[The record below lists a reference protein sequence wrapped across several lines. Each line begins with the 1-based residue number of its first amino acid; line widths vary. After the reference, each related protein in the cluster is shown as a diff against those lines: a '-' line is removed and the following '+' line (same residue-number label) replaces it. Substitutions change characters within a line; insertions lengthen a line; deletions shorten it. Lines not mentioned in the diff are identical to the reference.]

1 MSYRFDPENPFK
13 EEPTRAKAVPPIE
26 HSKGLP
32 MEHSFSSPGVHP
44 FEQLEWEMRSA
55 KISSDSGEAIFE
67 QDNIEVPVSWSQL
80 ATKVVAS
87 KYFYGDLESGRREH
101 SVKQLVHRVCKT
113 IADRGLRDGYF
124 ANAAAADTFYHE
136 LTWLCVNQYGS
147 FNSPVWFNVGLYDVY
162 GIAGSRHNFRWDPH
176 EHTAVPCQNS
186 YEHPQAAACFIQ
198 SVKDSME
205 DIMRL
210 ATSEAM
216 LFKHGSGTGTDL
228 STLRSSREKLAG
240 GGKPSG
246 PLSFMR
252 VYDQIAAVIKS
263 GGKTRRA
270 AKMQSLK
277 VTHPDIKEFITAK
290 TVEEKKAWALIEA
303 GYSGEHNSEAY
314 DSVMFQNS
322 NLSVRVTDE
331 FMQAAEKDDRW
342 ATYGITTG
350 EKMGDHSAREL
361 MQLIAEGARICG
373 DPGVQYHS
381 TINRWHTC
389 PNSGP
394 INASNPCVTGD
405 TLVAT
410 AQGYRRIGD
419 LVGQSACIIDAQGR
433 PAWVNRIF
441 KTGHKPVYELKTR
454 CGYRVRL
461 TADHR
466 VLTLTRGDVPAAELT
481 VDDVVTLGQSGFGD
495 DFVPQAFGEL
505 LGAAVGDGCISRQPE
520 QDFLMV
526 TLGHDEAEVAN
537 RLQANIAECKQW
549 LELEDGRALRQTKVV
564 HTPTSMRVGT
574 SVAAIIDRLQQYAVL
589 DAGSENKR
597 FTDAVFGLDRAS
609 QASILRG
616 LFTTDGTVANYGDK
630 SQYVGLDSTNR
641 ELLSQVQLLL
651 LGFGIKAKLYENR
664 RVIGQETAL
673 LPDGKGGTRVYPVR
687 QMHSLRISR
696 QSRVRF
702 EAEIG
707 FLSQSAKALKLAA
720 LNRGVKTY
728 REDLSDRV
736 ASLTPCGTQDVF
748 DLTEPGTQHF
758 VAGGIVVHNCSEYM
772 FIDDSACNLASLNL
786 MKFRKEG
793 GAFDVEAFKK
803 AVRIFVIAQ
812 EILVDNGSYPDKPIA
827 INSHRFRPLGL
838 GYANLGSLV
847 MSLALPYDSDQARA
861 LASAVSATLTGAAYA
876 ASAEIARLKGP
887 FAEFEKNKDP
897 MLKVINMHR
906 QHAYNIPEAH
916 CPDYLRNAAKDA
928 WDQALDAGTKSG
940 FRNAQTTVLAP
951 TGTIGFMM
959 DCDTTGVEP
968 DIALVKY
975 KLLAGGGML
984 KLVNRTVP
992 MALERL
998 GYTPE
1003 DIQAI
1008 CDHIDQQETIEG
1020 APRLSADHLPVFDCA
1035 FKPKNGKRFI
1045 HYMAHLKMM
1054 AAVQPFISGAIS
1066 KTINMPKES
1075 ATEEIT
1081 AAYMQGWKLGLKA
1094 VAIYRDGS
1102 KRLQP
1107 VSTDKHDKRKE
1118 EKAKAAAELPPARPF
1133 RRRLPD
1139 TRNSIT
1145 HKFSV
1150 AGHEGYLTV
1159 GLYEDGQPG
1168 ELFITMAKEGST
1180 VGGLMDVIGTCTSMA
1195 LQYGVPLIT
1204 LVDKFRHARFEP
1216 SGMTSNRDIPFAK
1229 SLIDYIFCWLGCQFI
1244 PGYADRNL
1252 PNRAGQIKT
1261 PENGNVTTARELVEK
1276 TQGLAHKIA
1285 EAKAAGGNGKKAAK
1299 PSDSKTPEPALAI
1312 KEIPAAPA
1320 DRLAARANRIVS
1332 LVGSPATST
1341 EGDVQTEAAIMQQFN
1356 DQFSH
1361 FGDDAPACDIC
1372 GSITVRNGTC
1382 YKCFNCGNSM
1392 GCS

>member
-1 MSYRFDPENPFK
+1 MSYKFDPENPFK
-13 EEPTRAKAVPPIE
+13 AERARVKTAVRTE
-26 HSKGLP
+26 NKKGLNVEP
-32 MEHSFSSPGVHP
+32 YFSKPGVHP
-44 FEQLEWEMRSA
+44 FEQLEWEKRTA

-67 QDNIEVPVSWSQL
+67 QDDIEVPIGWSQL

-87 KYFYGDLESGRREH
+87 KYFYGDLENGQREH

-113 IADRGLRDGYF
+113 IAERGLRDGYF
-124 ANAAAADTFYHE
+124 ANQDQAEIFYNE
-136 LTWLCVNQYGS
+136 LTWLCVNQYGA
-147 FNSPVWFNVGLYDVY
+147 FNSPVWFNVGLCDVY
-162 GIAGSRHNFRWDPH
+162 GIEGGKHNYHWDPQ
-176 EHTAVPCQNS
+176 ERTAVPCQNS
-186 YEHPQAAACFIQ
+186 YEYPQASACFIQ

-210 ATSEAM
+210 AASEAM

-277 VTHPDIKEFITAK
+277 VEHPDIREFITCK

-331 FMQAAEKDDRW
+331 FMQAVEKDDTW
-342 ATYGITTG
+342 STYAVTTG
-350 EKMGDHSAREL
+350 QKMGTHSAREL
-361 MQLIAEGARICG
+361 MQLIAEGTRICG

-381 TINRWHTC
+381 TVNRWHTC
-389 PNSGP
+389 PSSGA
-394 INASNPCVTGD
+394 INASNPC
-405 TLVAT
+405 
-410 AQGYRRIGD
+410 
-419 LVGQSACIIDAQGR
+419 
-433 PAWVNRIF
+433 
-441 KTGHKPVYELKTR
+441 
-454 CGYRVRL
+454 
-461 TADHR
+461 
-466 VLTLTRGDVPAAELT
+466 
-481 VDDVVTLGQSGFGD
+481 
-495 DFVPQAFGEL
+495 
-505 LGAAVGDGCISRQPE
+505 
-520 QDFLMV
+520 
-526 TLGHDEAEVAN
+526 
-537 RLQANIAECKQW
+537 
-549 LELEDGRALRQTKVV
+549 
-564 HTPTSMRVGT
+564 
-574 SVAAIIDRLQQYAVL
+574 
-589 DAGSENKR
+589 
-597 FTDAVFGLDRAS
+597 
-609 QASILRG
+609 
-616 LFTTDGTVANYGDK
+616 
-630 SQYVGLDSTNR
+630 
-641 ELLSQVQLLL
+641 
-651 LGFGIKAKLYENR
+651 
-664 RVIGQETAL
+664 
-673 LPDGKGGTRVYPVR
+673 
-687 QMHSLRISR
+687 
-696 QSRVRF
+696 
-702 EAEIG
+702 
-707 FLSQSAKALKLAA
+707 
-720 LNRGVKTY
+720 
-728 REDLSDRV
+728 
-736 ASLTPCGTQDVF
+736 
-748 DLTEPGTQHF
+748 
-758 VAGGIVVHNCSEYM
+758 SEYM
-772 FIDDSACNLASLNL
+772 FVDDSACNLASLNL
-786 MKFRKEG
+786 MKFRKEDG
-793 GAFDVEAFKK
+793 TFDVQAFKK
-803 AVRIFVIAQ
+803 AARIFIIAQ
-812 EILVDNGSYPDKPIA
+812 EILVDNGSYPDKA
-827 INSHRFRPLGL
+827 ITLNSHRFRALGL
-838 GYANLGSLV
+838 GYANLGSLI

-861 LASAVSATLTGAAYA
+861 LASAVSAILTGTAYA
-876 ASAEIARLKGP
+876 ASAEIAQLKGP
-887 FAEFEKNKDP
+887 FEEFARNKEP

-906 QHAYNIPEAH
+906 QHAYDVPETH

-928 WDQALDAGTKSG
+928 WDEAVDAGTKFG

-951 TGTIGFMM
+951 TGTIGFLM

-968 DIALVKY
+968 DIALIKY

-984 KLVNRTVP
+984 KLVNKTVP

-998 GYTPE
+998 GYAPE
-1003 DIQAI
+1003 DIKVI
-1008 CDHIDQQETIEG
+1008 CDYIDQQEMIEG
-1020 APRLSADHLPVFDCA
+1020 APKLTEDHLPVFDCA
-1035 FKPKNGKRFI
+1035 FKPRNGKRFI

-1066 KTINMPKES
+1066 KTINMPRES
-1075 ATEEIT
+1075 TTEEIM
-1081 AAYMQGWKLGLKA
+1081 AAYMEGWKLGLKA

-1107 VSTDKHDKRKE
+1107 VSTDKHTD
-1118 EKAKAAAELPPARPF
+1118 EKSKKDAEVPAPAKPF

-1139 TRNSIT
+1139 TRHSLT

-1252 PNRAGQIKT
+1252 PNRMPTVATPSHNKT
-1261 PENGNVTTARELVEK
+1261 TATARELVEK
-1276 TQGLAHKIA
+1276 TKDLAHKIA
-1285 EAKAAGGNGKKAAK
+1285 EAKASGNNGKKTAK
-1299 PSDSKTPEPALAI
+1299 PQE
-1312 KEIPAAPA
+1312 PAAPA
-1320 DRLAARANRIVS
+1320 KQNLPFPAQLPAGRPVRIGS
-1332 LVGSPATST
+1332 LVGASAGPI
-1341 EGDVQTEAAIMQQFN
+1341 EGQLQTEAVLMQKFN
-1356 DQFSH
+1356 DQFTH

>member
-1 MSYRFDPENPFK
+1 MSYKFDPENPFK
-13 EEPTRAKAVPPIE
+13 AE
-26 HSKGLP
+26 HARVRKVLQAENGKGLTV
-32 MEHSFSSPGVHP
+32 EHFFSTPGTHP
-44 FEQLEWEMRSA
+44 FEQLEWESRSA
-55 KISSDSGEAIFE
+55 KIASDSGEAVFE

-87 KYFYGDLESGRREH
+87 KYFYGDLEGGQREH

-113 IADRGLRDGYF
+113 IADRGWKDGYF
-124 ANAAAADTFYHE
+124 ASEQQAEIFYNE

-162 GIAGSRHNFRWDPH
+162 GIAGGKHNYRWDPH
-176 EHTAVPCQNS
+176 EKTAVPCQNS
-186 YEHPQAAACFIQ
+186 YEYPQASACFIQ

-277 VTHPDIKEFITAK
+277 VDHPDIREFITCK
-290 TVEEKKAWALIEA
+290 TVEERKAWALIEA
-303 GYSGEHNSEAY
+303 GYSGDHNSEAY

-331 FMQAAEKDDRW
+331 FMQAVEKDGKW
-342 ATYGITTG
+342 VTHAVTTG
-350 EKMGDHSAREL
+350 DQMGEHSAREL
-361 MQLIAEGARICG
+361 MQLIAEGTRICG

-394 INASNPCVTGD
+394 INASNPC
-405 TLVAT
+405 
-410 AQGYRRIGD
+410 
-419 LVGQSACIIDAQGR
+419 
-433 PAWVNRIF
+433 
-441 KTGHKPVYELKTR
+441 
-454 CGYRVRL
+454 
-461 TADHR
+461 
-466 VLTLTRGDVPAAELT
+466 
-481 VDDVVTLGQSGFGD
+481 
-495 DFVPQAFGEL
+495 
-505 LGAAVGDGCISRQPE
+505 
-520 QDFLMV
+520 
-526 TLGHDEAEVAN
+526 
-537 RLQANIAECKQW
+537 
-549 LELEDGRALRQTKVV
+549 
-564 HTPTSMRVGT
+564 
-574 SVAAIIDRLQQYAVL
+574 
-589 DAGSENKR
+589 
-597 FTDAVFGLDRAS
+597 
-609 QASILRG
+609 
-616 LFTTDGTVANYGDK
+616 
-630 SQYVGLDSTNR
+630 
-641 ELLSQVQLLL
+641 
-651 LGFGIKAKLYENR
+651 
-664 RVIGQETAL
+664 
-673 LPDGKGGTRVYPVR
+673 
-687 QMHSLRISR
+687 
-696 QSRVRF
+696 
-702 EAEIG
+702 
-707 FLSQSAKALKLAA
+707 
-720 LNRGVKTY
+720 
-728 REDLSDRV
+728 
-736 ASLTPCGTQDVF
+736 
-748 DLTEPGTQHF
+748 
-758 VAGGIVVHNCSEYM
+758 SEYV

-786 MKFRKEG
+786 MKFRKDDG
-793 GAFDVEAFKK
+793 TFDVQAFKK
-803 AVRIFVIAQ
+803 AIRLFVIAQ
-812 EILVDNGSYPDKPIA
+812 EILVDNGSYPDRAIT
-827 INSHRFRPLGL
+827 INSHRFRALGL
-838 GYANLGSLV
+838 GYANLGSLI
-847 MSLALPYDSDQARA
+847 MSLALPYDSDQART
-861 LASAVSATLTGAAYA
+861 LASAVSAIMTGTAYA
-876 ASAEIARLKGP
+876 ASAEIAQLKGP
-887 FAEFEKNKDP
+887 FEGFEKNKDP
-897 MLKVINMHR
+897 MLKVINLHR
-906 QHAYNIPEAH
+906 QDAQNLPESH
-916 CPDYLRNAAKDA
+916 CPDYLRHAAKDA
-928 WDQALDAGTKSG
+928 WDEALDAGTKAG

-984 KLVNRTVP
+984 KLVNKTVP

-998 GYTPE
+998 GYAPE
-1003 DIQAI
+1003 DIKAT
-1008 CDHIDQQETIEG
+1008 CDYIDEQETIEG
-1020 APRLSADHLPVFDCA
+1020 APKLHTDHLAIFDCA

-1045 HYMAHLKMM
+1045 HYMAHLRMM

-1075 ATEEIT
+1075 TTEEIM
-1081 AAYMQGWKLGLKA
+1081 AAYMEGWKLGLKA

-1107 VSTDKHDKRKE
+1107 VSTDKHKE
-1118 EKAKAAAELPPARPF
+1118 EKAKADAEAAMPARPF

-1139 TRNSIT
+1139 TRHSIT

-1244 PGYADRNL
+1244 PGYADKNL
-1252 PNRAGQIKT
+1252 PNRTVPTASENKT
-1261 PENGNVTTARELVEK
+1261 AATARELVEK
-1276 TQGLAHKIA
+1276 TKDLAHKIA
-1285 EAKAAGGNGKKAAK
+1285 EVKAAGGNGKKTAK
-1299 PSDSKTPEPALAI
+1299 TEDTKPQEA
-1312 KEIPAAPA
+1312 PAAPKLTSLLRL
-1320 DRLAARANRIVS
+1320 DRLIGRPTRVGS
-1332 LVGSPATST
+1332 LVASPATAADGS
-1341 EGDVQTEAAIMQQFN
+1341 QQAEAAAVMQKFNEQFE
-1356 DQFSH
+1356 H